1 MTVMSTRNLEEN
13 QSPDHTDSRPPRK
26 RWWIILLVVCLLAV
40 GTYAVLVRTGKVPL
54 GSAGNQSKASV
65 PGIPVVAVQA
75 KKSDFSIYIS
85 GLGSVT
91 PVYTVTVKS
100 RVDGQLMEVLY
111 REGQNVNQGD
121 LLATIDPRPFQVQ
134 LTQAEG

>member
-1 MTVMSTRNLEEN
+1 M
-13 QSPDHTDSRPPRK
+13 
-26 RWWIILLVVCLLAV
+26 LLVVCLLAV

-54 GSAGNQSKASV
+54 GSTGNQSKAPV

-111 REGQNVNQGD
+111 REGQNG
-121 LLATIDPRPFQVQ
+121 
-134 LTQAEG
+134 